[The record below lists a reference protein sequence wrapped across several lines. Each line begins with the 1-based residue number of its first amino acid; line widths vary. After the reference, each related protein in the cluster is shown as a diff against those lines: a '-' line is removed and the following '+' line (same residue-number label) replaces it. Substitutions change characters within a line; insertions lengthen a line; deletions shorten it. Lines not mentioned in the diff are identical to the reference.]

1 MRQLCL
7 FPARSRIP
15 KAGAVPPLTWD
26 ALAVR
31 VRVPAGGAGGAG
43 RAVVHPAQ
51 QGAQV
56 AHRDL
61 LDEGGAVLAE
71 VPPLED
77 LQGTHAVRA
86 AGPARCSARC
96 SAPTPARSSARS
108 RPSAAARQARR
119 QLRPPAA
126 SSPRSRGRHLSASCL
141 LEHTDMLNVTQV

>member
-1 MRQLCL
+1 M
-7 FPARSRIP
+7 
-15 KAGAVPPLTWD
+15 GLTRD

-77 LQGTHAVRA
+77 LRGTNTQTNTPVRPAGLRPGSSPLLAPAPTRPWPRPQSQSAPCPLLLPAPA
-86 AGPARCSARC
+86 APRAPPRASPARAH
-96 SAPTPARSSARS
+96 
-108 RPSAAARQARR
+108 
-119 QLRPPAA
+119 
-126 SSPRSRGRHLSASCL
+126 G
-141 LEHTDMLNVTQV
+141 